1 MVVEVKNSVK
11 LTLLSFNKTVVFLH
25 DAYWGRK
32 MTFMKRGSV
41 VGVFVWVIL
50 SQGRIQGGDRP
61 PKTYTKV
68 TLFNIILNNS
78 ENGIR
83 DISPYCRPLFCRSS
97 VVKCTSSFLQ

>member
-1 MVVEVKNSVK
+1 MKNSVK

-25 DAYWGRK
+25 DVYWCRK
-32 MTFMKRGSV
+32 MTFLKRGSV
-41 VGVFVWVIL
+41 LGVFAWVTL

-61 PKTYTKV
+61 PKTYTRV
-68 TLFNIILNNS
+68 TLFIMILYNS

-83 DISPYCRPLFCRSS
+83 DISPYCLPLFCRSS